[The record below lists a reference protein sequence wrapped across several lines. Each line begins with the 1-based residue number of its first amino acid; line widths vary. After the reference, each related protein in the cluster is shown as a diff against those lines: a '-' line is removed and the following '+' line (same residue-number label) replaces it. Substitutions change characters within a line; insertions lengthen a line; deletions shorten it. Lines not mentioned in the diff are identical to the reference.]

1 MVTAELKNYRQS
13 PRKVRLVA
21 DTIRGK
27 DVTEAILTLSF
38 VPKRAADPIKK
49 LLESA
54 VANAKHNFELTADNL
69 YVKTV
74 LVDPGFVMMRSM
86 PKWRG
91 TSHPIRKKT
100 SHVKIFL
107 ATKDG
112 AVVASKASA
121 TKEAV
126 KPKAVKEPKK
136 TAEKTVTKKTVAT
149 KKTKKISE

>member
-21 DTIRGK
+21 DSIRGK
-27 DVTEAILTLSF
+27 DVTEAILNLSF
-38 VPKRAADPIKK
+38 VPKRAAEPIKK

-54 VANAKHNFELTADNL
+54 IANAKHNFELSADNL
-69 YVKTV
+69 YIKTI

-112 AVVASKASA
+112 STVASKSAA
-121 TKEAV
+121 TKDAV
-126 KPKAVKEPKK
+126 APKATKASKK
-136 TAEKTVTKKTVAT
+136 TAEKVATKKAVAT